1 MRVKQ
6 AGRNYDPNQLS
17 VWTKAAIVDRAKQRG
32 VLGVPGD
39 LSRGRRGSSGT
50 MVAVPSCGVPAR
62 QLAVLASLPDIWP
75 DSFRWTYDGRYKDKT
90 FANEIEK
97 ALEKEFP
104 DGAGDVE
111 GSAGRSFNTSL
122 TAGSAKLESV
132 ARITRGG
139 HLVDGDGNVTRVYK
153 VSAILRPSNLFR
165 AQLAVVF
172 GYTVGARLRALSP
185 NRTWRIRLYMLQ
197 REAHTA
203 LYARETNYNRGHNRY
218 GSAR

>member
-1 MRVKQ
+1 MDSSFITSRL
-6 AGRNYDPNQLS
+6 N
-17 VWTKAAIVDRAKQRG
+17 KQR
-32 VLGVPGD
+32 
-39 LSRGRRGSSGT
+39 RQRR
-50 MVAVPSCGVPAR
+50 
-62 QLAVLASLPDIWP
+62 
-75 DSFRWTYDGRYKDKT
+75 RYKDKT

-153 VSAILRPSNLFR
+153 VGLTNRLILAPPSQSHGWCFLGGTRVALGPHYRSSKSASHAKNEAAAEKLWCGGCDMKRTTAATTDISSAGRSVHTDDPNEEQAPSDTRICKNRPALIESR
-165 AQLAVVF
+165 AHD
-172 GYTVGARLRALSP
+172 VG
-185 NRTWRIRLYMLQ
+185 
-197 REAHTA
+197 
-203 LYARETNYNRGHNRY
+203 
-218 GSAR
+218 